1 MRKIKKAVMKIV
13 SLVTLAAVTTHFFTG
28 CSNDPVTSSDLY
40 APSQVYDIEE
50 GTPSLTDEMTPGINE
65 TDTDSF
71 SIKYKYWYDNP
82 EVKEAQEQSLAEA
95 NQNPGSLTNKNFLN
109 LDSLPIYTD
118 SEGNEYIISGRTKV
132 YLVNGKITGS
142 EVLLLRNNLGRKV
155 YITAMNLADIIS
167 KATNFENYLKENNIT
182 QPATLE
188 ERQTQDSSANETKE
202 VVGDK
207 QIYVNNITTDYTT
220 SNGMIPVLGI
230 FQGVSGIGSLDMT
243 KHATDNVISVT
254 LYTAAGFVEV
264 TFTTNDDKVNV
275 SYSTGLEGTSLV
287 VGEEYDLNS
296 STILLTA
303 DALERILGYDVEVY
317 DDFINIVTDNQDLF
331 SSSQICVVDS
341 YDVEKI
347 ADHTKDVQV
356 SDLDP
361 VNPIPV
367 SKPATQEE
375 KDKAAEE
382 AQQKEDAK
390 PEVVGQTSDGKYD
403 LTAADIVNPDG
414 TYTQDPINNPVV
426 PECLNER
433 IHEGTLLR
441 DYTNPSKI
449 PYSQITLENAAE
461 AFPYLGF
468 TGETPDY
475 IEIMPGDSKKDI
487 ETKILCNYKGME
499 PSRFFS
505 NGLDVR
511 NMEAPEHVYKTEA
524 EYKQALAEWD
534 AEQQRLAEAQAR
546 AEAFDPSKGDRILDD
561 LTEEEV
567 NSLWDTYFN
576 N

>member
-347 ADHTKDVQV
+347 TDHTKDVKV

-534 AEQQRLAEAQAR
+534 AEQQRLAEADAR
-546 AEAFDPSKGDRILDD
+546 ADAFDPSKGDRIGDD
-561 LTEEEV
+561 LTEEEAHEL
-567 NSLWDTYFN
+567 LWG
-576 N
+576 

>member
-207 QIYVNNITTDYTT
+207 QIFVNNITTDYTT

-347 ADHTKDVQV
+347 TDHTKDVKV

-505 NGLDVR
+505 NGGDVR
-511 NMEAPEHVYKTEA
+511 NMEAPEHVYKTEE